1 MLYFD
6 LGTFPFKSQG
16 ADLLLIQNRYTYM
29 FAQSQEPY
37 ASSVGPGG
45 LQSALAF
52 VWAGQALVCIFLGAF
67 FWRRPSKFSFFFSTG
82 PFPTL
87 NKAGPVGAMKTLW
100 AEYPAQVGE

>member
-67 FWRRPSKFSFFFSTG
+67 FGGAHQSFPFFFYRAISY
-82 PFPTL
+82 F
-87 NKAGPVGAMKTLW
+87 K
-100 AEYPAQVGE
+100 

>member
-67 FWRRPSKFSFFFSTG
+67 FWRRPSKFSFFFLQG
-82 PFPTL
+82 HFL
-87 NKAGPVGAMKTLW
+87 L
-100 AEYPAQVGE
+100 